1 MIMVDT
7 TVWIDFFNNNLTT
20 QVEKLKDSLK
30 NSKDICICG
39 VILAEILQG
48 IRSDKQYLKTKSYL
62 KNLIFLPMDYST
74 FIKSAEIFRYLRKRG
89 ITIRKPIDCMI
100 AAISVENNVP
110 LLHNDRD
117 FDHIEL
123 YKGFRAIKLK

>member
-7 TVWIDFFNNNLTT
+7 TVWIDFFNNNLTA
-20 QVEKLKDSLK
+20 QVIRLENSL
-30 NSKDICICG
+30 NNNEDICICG
-39 VILAEILQG
+39 IILTEILQG
-48 IRSDKQYLKTKSYL
+48 IRDNKQYLKTKSYL
-62 KNLIFLPMDYST
+62 ENLIFLPMYYST

-100 AAISVENNVP
+100 AAVSIENNVL
-110 LLHNDRD
+110 LLHNDKD

-123 YKGFRAIKLK
+123 VKEFRTVKK